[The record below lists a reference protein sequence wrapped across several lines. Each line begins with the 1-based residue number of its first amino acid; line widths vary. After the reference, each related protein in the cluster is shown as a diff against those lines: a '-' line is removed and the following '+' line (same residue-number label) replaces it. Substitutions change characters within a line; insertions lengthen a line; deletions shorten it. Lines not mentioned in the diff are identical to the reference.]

1 MGIGLKLMVKTNKN
15 LNILSLQE
23 LSIQISLSG
32 LSFCVLH
39 RESNTITYLKY
50 FSTKK
55 KQNPFEALDLLK
67 HAFNTEKELQNTFN
81 SVTVI
86 HENELSTLVP
96 KPLFN
101 EDNLA
106 DYLKFNA
113 KILKSDLIA
122 YDDLLINDTVN
133 VYVPYVN
140 INNFIYDTFGA
151 FSFKHFSTILI
162 DKILSIEK
170 NAEDS
175 KMYVNVSNSHFEIIV
190 TNKSNLIL
198 YNTFE
203 YTTKEDFIYYILFSA
218 EQLELNPETI
228 NLILVGDIDKKD
240 ELYTI
245 TYKYIRNVS
254 FGNRLETY
262 LYLNYPKS
270 NYSDFTLLNSFS

>member
-81 SVTVI
+81 LVTVI

-254 FGNRLETY
+254 FGNRLDTY
-262 LYLNYPKS
+262 LYLNSPKS

>member
-1 MGIGLKLMVKTNKN
+1 MFFIVIWSK
-15 LNILSLQE
+15 S
-23 LSIQISLSG
+23 
-32 LSFCVLH
+32 
-39 RESNTITYLKY
+39 TITFLKHLLVE
-50 FSTKK
+50 K
-55 KQNPFEALDLLK
+55 KQNPFEVLDLLK
-67 HAFNTEKELQNTFN
+67 HAFNTEKELQSTFS

-86 HENELSTLVP
+86 HENELSALIP

-113 KILKSDLIA
+113 KILKSDFIT
-122 YDDLLINDTVN
+122 YDDVIINDSIN
-133 VYVPYVN
+133 VYIPYVN

-175 KMYVNVSNSHFEIIV
+175 KMYVNVSNTHFEIIV
-190 TNKSNLIL
+190 TKQSNLIL

-218 EQLELNPETI
+218 EQLQ
-228 NLILVGDIDKKD
+228 
-240 ELYTI
+240 
-245 TYKYIRNVS
+245 
-254 FGNRLETY
+254 
-262 LYLNYPKS
+262 
-270 NYSDFTLLNSFS
+270 